1 MRKRFLFMLSLLAMV
16 LSSAV
21 ANAERVAP
29 TLPTAQTPT
38 DGGSYWIYN
47 VGTGLFLGNSSTNVS
62 GLSLD
67 GNEMWVTI
75 GADGWYQLRRDTDT
89 GLYFKDDGNNY
100 NVSYNSSTGSWYD
113 TWTVTPTEDGYTIQ
127 RYNKNSR
134 YNAEEFVGCPS
145 GSTTNV
151 YPNVVDGNIVW
162 QFFTPTDAAHYVAE
176 VKLYQALENTNGTAL
191 EGLDWFMGEYE
202 NLYENR
208 ASATTEEL
216 TATAE
221 RLNGATNIFSN
232 YQAPEWN
239 EYPIILTSSDGF
251 ANDYRDGW
259 ALNYSKTTFSRD
271 VKINTK
277 STLTATIEVDQDSR
291 FVYSVI
297 GSTAGWYNVTVY
309 VDGVK
314 KRTIHDAMGTN
325 NNNGIYDRFSETLTT
340 GIHTIE
346 WVCENTHPTSS
357 QTFQITQIGSVSAPL
372 ISVNLLE
379 PGSLGTE
386 VLYQTD
392 HIKNVRN
399 LKVAGKMN
407 EVDWEKV
414 KMMTN
419 LFEIDLSE
427 TEIESIPDR
436 QFNDSRNYPFFHKI
450 TLPEGLV
457 SIGHEAFRET
467 FIEDINFPST
477 LTTIGGDAFAWS
489 QHLIEVILPDGLT
502 SLGDFAFGQ
511 CHSLSAIDLGES
523 LQTIPYRCFYEDVF
537 LQHIVLPS
545 SLKTVEFGA
554 FNGCRRLIL
563 EAWPASLQTLESEAF
578 WGGLAN
584 ESLTIP
590 ATITSIGVH
599 ALAGLPKLKTI
610 SLPDNMWNLS
620 GDFFGGS
627 NALETVRL
635 NSPTIVENG
644 SSSGLR
650 LENIT
655 LQVPSFLVNSY
666 KLDPYWYNAKAI
678 EGFSTAEIQDWIINQ
693 PLVLNARDRF
703 EGNPNIEVTGKNS
716 LKINGEAA
724 QEINDLWLSG
734 YSSNYNNYAGQLLSN
749 CDNVKINGTL
759 RTTLTTEGKYWY
771 FFSLP
776 YDMKISDITH
786 RQDNVQYAIRYYDG
800 ANRAENGTTGSWK
813 NYDADDIIP
822 AGHGFIIQTNLYA
835 NNYFWSVDNESKQN
849 VVANKEFTITLDVN
863 ASATASNKG
872 WNLIGNPYPC
882 YYNNH
887 MLNFTAPITVWN
899 ARNRTY
905 TAYSLT
911 DDDYAI
917 RPNEAFFVQCP
928 NAEMN
933 TISFPLQGRQLTSTI
948 ESQNAAK
955 ARDGKSAS
963 ARQLI
968 DLEVRKGEFVDKTRV
983 VLNEEANLSYDMNC
997 DASKFMSVDTETPQL
1012 YTMDA
1017 DGTAYAIN
1025 ERPLGKGEVQLGFY
1039 TMTSGAFTI
1048 SMPRCDAQKV
1058 YLIDEVEGLTVDL
1071 AAQDYGFTATEG
1083 KQENRFRL
1091 VIESD
1096 DATGIKSLEEGEL
1109 ATEDGAA
1116 IYNLSGQRVGK
1127 DYKGIVIK
1135 NGKKVM
1141 QK

>member
-1 MRKRFLFMLSLLAMV
+1 MKQKLIFVLSLVAMAW
-16 LSSAV
+16 SSTVYAV
-21 ANAERVAP
+21 ERVAP
-29 TLPTAQTPT
+29 TLPTAQTPES
-38 DGGSYWIYN
+38 GKSYWIYN

-75 GADGWYQLRRDTDT
+75 GADGWYQLRRNTDA
-89 GLYFKDDGNNY
+89 GYYFYDNGNNTNIKY
-100 NVSYNSSTGSWYD
+100 SSTVGSWYD
-113 TWTVTPTEDGYTIQ
+113 TWTVTPTENGYTFQ

-145 GSTTNV
+145 GNATNV

-216 TATAE
+216 TTTAE

-259 ALNYSKTTFSRD
+259 ELRSNGFYQQVEGNS
-271 VKINTK
+271 K
-277 STLTATIEVDQDSR
+277 STLTAKVEVDQDAR
-291 FVYSVI
+291 FVYSVQ
-297 GSTAGWYNVTVY
+297 GPTDGWYNIMVY

-314 KRTIHDAMGTN
+314 TRIIHDAMGTN
-325 NNNGIYDRFSETLTT
+325 YSNGAYDRFCETLSAGT
-340 GIHTIE
+340 HTIE

-357 QTFQITQIGSVSAPL
+357 QTFQISQIGSVSAPL

-450 TLPEGLV
+450 ALPEGLV
-457 SIGHEAFRET
+457 SIGYEAFSET

-477 LTTIGGDAFAWS
+477 LTTIGGSAFAWS

-511 CHSLSAIDLGES
+511 CHSLSDIDLGES
-523 LQTIPYRCFYEDVF
+523 LQTIPYRCFYQDVF

-554 FNGCRRLIL
+554 FHGCSRLIL
-563 EAWPASLQTLESEAF
+563 EAWPASLQALKSEAF

-590 ATITSIGVH
+590 ATITSIGDH

-703 EGNPNIEVTGKNS
+703 EGNPNITIAAANDRLPS
-716 LKINGEAA
+716 LKINGDAP
-724 QEINDLWLSG
+724 QEINNLVFYGNRKNYVNYPGQILSN
-734 YSSNYNNYAGQLLSN
+734 SNYVKVNG
-749 CDNVKINGTL
+749 NV
-759 RTTLTTEGKYWY
+759 RTYLETDEKRWF

-776 YDMKISDITH
+776 FDVKVSDITPA
-786 RQDNVQYAIRYYDG
+786 NGAQYAIRYYDG
-800 ANRAENGTTGSWK
+800 ANRAANGASGSWK
-813 NYDADDIIP
+813 NFEADDIIP
-822 AGHGFIIQTNLYA
+822 AGTGFIYQTNIST
-835 NNYFWSVDNESKQN
+835 WSGFPAVDNESKQN
-849 VVANKEFTITLDVN
+849 VVSYKEAQLTLQVNPSENTANR
-863 ASATASNKG
+863 G
-872 WNLIGNPYPC
+872 WNLVGNPYQC

-887 MLNFTAPITVWN
+887 MLNFTAPITVWDAGN
-899 ARNRTY
+899 KTY

-917 RPNEAFFVQCP
+917 HPNEAFFVQCP
-928 NAEMN
+928 NEELN
-933 TISFPLQGRQLTSTI
+933 TISFPLQGRQLNAVI
-948 ESQNAAK
+948 ESQNAANVR
-955 ARDGKSAS
+955 AVEDATT
-963 ARQLI
+963 RQLI
-968 DLEVRKGEFVDKTRV
+968 DLEVSNGELSDKTRV
-983 VLNEEANLSYDMNC
+983 VVNEKATLGYDMGS
-997 DASKFMSVDTETPQL
+997 DASKFMSADAPQI
-1012 YTMDA
+1012 YTIGE
-1017 DGTAYAIN
+1017 DGTEYAIN
-1025 ERPLGKGEVQLGFY
+1025 ERPLDEGEVQLGFY
-1039 TMTSGAFTI
+1039 TQKSGAFTL
-1048 SMPRCDAQKV
+1048 SMPRCQAKKV
-1058 YLIDEVEGLTVDL
+1058 YLVDEFEHLTVDL
-1071 AAQDYGFTATEG
+1071 TAQDYGFTAAEG
-1083 KQENRFRL
+1083 KQEARFRL
-1091 VIESD
+1091 VVDAGE
-1096 DATGIKSLEEGEL
+1096 ATGIESISTTLPQGEK
-1109 ATEDGAA
+1109 A
-1116 IYNLSGQRVGK
+1116 YNLNGQRVDGS
-1127 DYKGIVIK
+1127 YKGIVIK
-1135 NGKKVM
+1135 NGKKYLA
-1141 QK
+1141 K